1 MSSFGDAQYHKIK
14 QTYIK
19 RGWRYQLSFYSRY
32 VRIDEDRPIRVE
44 VLSRHP
50 FTKEDTALIFSTIK
64 KAPPPAN
71 LVLMIY
77 DRSSNILD
85 IVWSDVR

>member
-1 MSSFGDAQYHKIK
+1 MSFGDDNYKRIK
-14 QTYIK
+14 NTYIK

-32 VRIDEDRPIRVE
+32 VKADEDRPIRVE
-44 VLSRHP
+44 VLARQP
-50 FTKEDTALIFSTIK
+50 FTKEDIATIMSTIK
-64 KAPPPAN
+64 KAPPPAS

-77 DRSSNILD
+77 DRQNEIFD